1 MREDEQKM
9 NLFLFHKRKPDKSS
23 DPLWNK
29 EKKYYWQ
36 DKAGGYGIQDPFG
49 AMAVMGISGC
59 YYNVMGL
66 PVSTLAQIL
75 RKLGVL

>member
-1 MREDEQKM
+1 MII
-9 NLFLFHKRKPDKSS
+9 LIFHIGYPDKAGV
-23 DPLWNK
+23 PIWNNGV
-29 EKKYYWQ
+29 KKYYWD

-49 AMAVMGISGC
+49 AMAITGIFGC

-75 RKLGVL
+75 RKIGVMP